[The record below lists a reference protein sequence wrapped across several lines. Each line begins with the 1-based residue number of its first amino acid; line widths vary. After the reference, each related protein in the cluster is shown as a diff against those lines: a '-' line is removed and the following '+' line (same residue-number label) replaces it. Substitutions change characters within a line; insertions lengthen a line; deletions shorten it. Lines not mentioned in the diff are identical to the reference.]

1 MPSLY
6 KSPGVHI
13 ESAGD
18 RYVPLEAVETGVT
31 AFLGVTLQ
39 GPRQQPV
46 RIGSFEQFEKVFGDD
61 HGFFSAGVRGFFEN
75 GGRTAYVL
83 NVEPEGGLD
92 PTPDDYIGAMGAEWR
107 GLRALE
113 RLDDVDLLAAPD
125 LMQQYG
131 RSMGFTQPEHVL
143 AVQRAMVDHC
153 ERMHDRMALLDAL
166 PGMDLR
172 AAVEWRG
179 HLDSTPAAV
188 LFPRV
193 RIRPARGVLP
203 PRAPSPRI

>member
-61 HGFFSAGVRGFFEN
+61 QGFFSADLSYLQEFYRQINESG
-75 GGRTAYVL
+75 TA
-83 NVEPEGGLD
+83 NVSAKCPGCGQEFQVD
-92 PTPDDYIGAMGAEWR
+92 IGSGAT
-107 GLRALE
+107 ALGE
-113 RLDDVDLLAAPD
+113 
-125 LMQQYG
+125 
-131 RSMGFTQPEHVL
+131 S
-143 AVQRAMVDHC
+143 
-153 ERMHDRMALLDAL
+153 
-166 PGMDLR
+166 
-172 AAVEWRG
+172 
-179 HLDSTPAAV
+179 
-188 LFPRV
+188 
-193 RIRPARGVLP
+193 
-203 PRAPSPRI
+203 